1 MRRFFFITLTAIW
14 VPFLIHAQAEIS
26 ISNTTK
32 INRTDEVVSVPWNEI
47 VSAWKQIDTAHFIV
61 LNPST
66 GIQIPYQLEYLGK
79 PQIQNLLLQVTVKGN
94 TWLSLVVTV
103 GTPQKIMPKTY
114 CRYVQ
119 ERKDD
124 FAWEND
130 KIAFRAYGKALENT
144 DENAF
149 GMDVWVKRTSELILN
164 KRYRLND
171 YHNDHGDGLDY
182 YHVGLTL
189 GAADIAPFINDS
201 IWYSKNYR
209 QWKILDNGP
218 LRSTFQLVY
227 DSWEVTG
234 TKVSVVKMI
243 SIDAGEQLHKI
254 SATYSFENLP
264 KIPVAVG
271 IVKRTAPGVEY
282 FNEQKGVTGYWE
294 PTDIKD
300 GTTGVG
306 AVFTEPLKDIQITKG
321 QILSVLEAVSG
332 KPVSYYRGAAWDKA
346 GIITSAAKW
355 FDYLENFRNKIDH
368 PLKIV
373 VRKKM

>member
-1 MRRFFFITLTAIW
+1 MRHFFISTVTAILF
-14 VPFLIHAQAEIS
+14 PFLLQAQATIT

-32 INRTDEVVSVPWNEI
+32 ITRTDEVVSIPWNEI
-47 VSAWKQIDTAHFIV
+47 ISAYKQIDTAHFVVI
-61 LNPST
+61 NPST

-79 PQIQNLLLQVTVKGN
+79 PQIQNLLLQV
-94 TWLSLVVTV
+94 SLNANAQLMLVITL
-103 GTPQKIMPKTY
+103 GTPRKISPKTY

-149 GMDVWVKRTSELILN
+149 GMDVWVKRTNELVVN

-189 GAADIAPFINDS
+189 GAADIAPFMNDS

-209 QWKILDNGP
+209 RWKILDNGP
-218 LRSTFQLVY
+218 LRSTFQLDY
-227 DSWEVTG
+227 DPWEVAD
-234 TKVSVVKMI
+234 TKVSVVKLV
-243 SIDAGEQLHKI
+243 SIDAGEQLHKV
-254 SATYSFENLP
+254 SATYSFNKLP
-264 KIPVAVG
+264 EMPVAVG
-271 IVKRTAPGVEY
+271 IVKRDAPGVEY
-282 FNEQKGVTGYWE
+282 FDEQKAVTGYWE
-294 PTDIKD
+294 PTDAKD

-306 AVFTEPLKDIQITKG
+306 AVFAEPVKNVQITKG

-332 KPVSYYRGAAWDKA
+332 KPVCYYRGAAWDKA
-346 GIITSAAKW
+346 GVITSAATW
-355 FDYLENFRNKIDH
+355 FDYLKNFRYKIDH